1 MQGFDCESITFK
13 KSVNMFERMEI
24 AESIYEGVLEIS
36 YKQSTRTYANRF
48 ANTRKQIGEAAL
60 SNTYSK
66 MSESTIK
73 YRKLYVDYQTGN

>member
-36 YKQSTRTYANRF
+36 YKQSTGTYANRF